1 MQEHPFAKR
10 SGAAQAQSLVAVSD
24 QADNQTYSS
33 GDNDDG
39 SKSKLAYNHGP
50 VFIITFCSCIIL
62 FYLVASIIAH
72 YAYREYKGL
81 AEDCAGGSINY
92 KDGNILYF
100 GIIDKREDAAIEE
113 RVERLKR

>member
-1 MQEHPFAKR
+1 MAF
-10 SGAAQAQSLVAVSD
+10 
-24 QADNQTYSS
+24 
-33 GDNDDG
+33 
-39 SKSKLAYNHGP
+39 NHGP
-50 VFIITFCSCIIL
+50 VFIITFCSVIIL

-100 GIIDKREDAAIEE
+100 GIIDKREDDAIAE
-113 RVERLKR
+113 RVERLKRRNERKAALEAAQQNEDD